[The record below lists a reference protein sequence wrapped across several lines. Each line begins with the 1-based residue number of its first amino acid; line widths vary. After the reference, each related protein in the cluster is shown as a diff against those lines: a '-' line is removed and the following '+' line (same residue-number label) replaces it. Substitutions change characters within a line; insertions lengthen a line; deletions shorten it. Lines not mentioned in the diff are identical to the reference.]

1 MTDFSFLFELEK
13 QSHSFEVRSSASK
26 ISLLLSPN
34 FFEHGS
40 SGRIWS
46 RNEILERLPTEDG
59 STKIKSRDYKATP
72 LAADVVLITY
82 ISANQEGDAISGEFL
97 RSSIWRKNPT
107 GWQMEFHQGT
117 RKQ

>member
-1 MTDFSFLFELEK
+1 MPDFSFLFELEK
-13 QSHSFEVRSSASK
+13 QLHSFEVRSSASK
-26 ISLLLSPN
+26 LSSLLSPN

-40 SGRIWS
+40 SGKIWT
-46 RNEILERLPTEDG
+46 RNDILERLPTEDG
-59 STKIKSRDYKATP
+59 AIKIQSRDYKAIP

-82 ISANQEGDAISGEFL
+82 ISVSQEGDVICGECL
-97 RSSIWRKNPT
+97 RSSLWRKNPN